1 MKNNYCIKILVI
13 NTIANLVILA
23 SPSFAAEGF
32 QYTSLDRKLNIKFGG
47 TCSTVKPS
55 GSYRFRNETSGV
67 LTAVDCNNIGG
78 DAAFSKFID
87 TTGKQRCQGRMNQFW
102 GGSKGIVTVWKAT
115 SAVKGYRCSK
125 VGQTIEI
132 TMDGGKRW

>member
-1 MKNNYCIKILVI
+1 MKTITIYKILLL
-13 NTIANLVILA
+13 NTIANLVIFISA
-23 SPSFAAEGF
+23 GFTAERF
-32 QYTSLDRKLNIKFGG
+32 QYTSLDGKLNIKFGG

-55 GSYRFRNETSGV
+55 GSYRFRNGTSGV

-78 DAAFSKFID
+78 DAAFSKFMDI
-87 TTGKQRCQGRMNQFW
+87 TGKQRCQGRMDQYW
-102 GGSKGIVTVWKAT
+102 GGSKGVVTVWKAT